1 MVGNEQGHSLVGNME
16 RLAEEVSEL
25 KKWKGECE
33 DWKVQN
39 DERVANLEARILPL
53 KAIRERVLAQ
63 ASGYRDLEKI
73 SLRNEYAHGGNVLED
88 SMLIHE
94 RSTAERERVE
104 YWKRA
109 FCNLYGC
116 RLNTVEQ
123 HLRTA
128 RPEIIEILNI
138 NANCNLLKRWDSETD
153 SKNQILRRCN
163 DLVNDWLFGRSPDFL
178 QENSP
183 SHNAYKDVIERYRS
197 GQCFA
202 KVDHRS
208 A

>member
-1 MVGNEQGHSLVGNME
+1 
-16 RLAEEVSEL
+16 
-25 KKWKGECE
+25 
-33 DWKVQN
+33 
-39 DERVANLEARILPL
+39 
-53 KAIRERVLAQ
+53 
-63 ASGYRDLEKI
+63 
-73 SLRNEYAHGGNVLED
+73 
-88 SMLIHE
+88 MLIHE

-109 FCNLYGC
+109 FRNLYGC

-138 NANCNLLKRWDSETD
+138 NANCNLLKRWDSGTD

-178 QENSP
+178 HENSP

-202 KVDHRS
+202 KGRS
-208 A
+208 PFYLVLCKSSITVLRFCPVLYKARSLFYLLLCKCLTLFVCSKAWGHTGGIPEKTARSSVGELFGNLCIIPFLIGLKVIM